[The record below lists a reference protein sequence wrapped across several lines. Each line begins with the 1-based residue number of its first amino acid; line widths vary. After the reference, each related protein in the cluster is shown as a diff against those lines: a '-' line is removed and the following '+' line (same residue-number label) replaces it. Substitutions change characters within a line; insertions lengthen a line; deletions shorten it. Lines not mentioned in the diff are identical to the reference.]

1 MARTTST
8 YPGSIDVFTNAT
20 TDFNPG
26 DAIPSSD
33 FERGID
39 AIKTIQTKLGITGG
53 TTLLDGAVTINNS
66 EADKDFRVAAV
77 GVTNALFVQGSDG
90 KVGIGTAVVPHGGV
104 GYAMLALD
112 GANASAT
119 GPHIQT
125 TTATDDYPVL
135 QILSWAHDNFVIC
148 IDSYY
153 EAGEKS
159 SDAGSNIRII
169 KQADLFKIQYDSGV
183 AQGGAITWNDGIA
196 LNTSGGVGIG
206 TAVVPHGGVGYAM
219 LALDGANASAT
230 GPHIQT
236 TTATDDYPV
245 LQILSWAHDNFLMY
259 IDSYYEGGDKS
270 SDAGSNIRIIKQA
283 DIFKLQYDS
292 GVAQGGA
299 ITWNDGIELAIDG
312 GIFFDNLLQQTA
324 VGLVVEYNAGTGE
337 IYAETSAKKFKKNI
351 RPLEV
356 DTSRL
361 LDLTPK
367 SYTDKETGRK
377 EFGLIAEE
385 VASIIPELVV
395 FDTKKEPLGIKYTSL
410 TIALL
415 NEIKR
420 LNENNHN

>member
-1 MARTTST
+1 
-8 YPGSIDVFTNAT
+8 
-20 TDFNPG
+20 
-26 DAIPSSD
+26 
-33 FERGID
+33 
-39 AIKTIQTKLGITGG
+39 
-53 TTLLDGAVTINNS
+53 
-66 EADKDFRVAAV
+66 
-77 GVTNALFVQGSDG
+77 
-90 KVGIGTAVVPHGGV
+90 
-104 GYAMLALD
+104 
-112 GANASAT
+112 
-119 GPHIQT
+119 
-125 TTATDDYPVL
+125 
-135 QILSWAHDNFVIC
+135 
-148 IDSYY
+148 
-153 EAGEKS
+153 
-159 SDAGSNIRII
+159 
-169 KQADLFKIQYDSGV
+169 
-183 AQGGAITWNDGIA
+183 
-196 LNTSGGVGIG
+196 
-206 TAVVPHGGVGYAM
+206 
-219 LALDGANASAT
+219 
-230 GPHIQT
+230 
-236 TTATDDYPV
+236 
-245 LQILSWAHDNFLMY
+245 
-259 IDSYYEGGDKS
+259 YYEGGDKS